1 MIDKRM
7 LAEYAAALGLPLGEA
22 ELERFDR
29 YAELLVEWNERMN
42 LTAITEPGE
51 IVVKHF
57 VDSLTLLRAFTP
69 PVGATL
75 VDVGTGAGFPSVPVK
90 IVRPDLRVTLLDSL
104 NKRLVFLRELSG
116 ALGQEENVCVHARA
130 EEAGRQP
137 GHREQY
143 ALATARAVAH
153 LRELSEYCL
162 PLVRVGGM
170 VRGAQGG
177 RRGHGAGGIPQGGG
191 ASGRENRPD
200 RTAGSAGWKPQ
211 DDYLRQENIADLDK
225 ISTSARENGKKSA
238 GLMSQAGGFCFFLRP
253 KFLEIRNISWY
264 HLVKD
269 KRKDVKCHE
278 VFKTAH
284 GQPGRP
290 AGCQRDHL
298 EPLPAAQAV

>member
-7 LAEYAAALGLPLGEA
+7 LAEYAAALGLPLGEG

-69 PVGATL
+69 PVGAAL

-104 NKRLVFLRELSG
+104 NKRLVFLRELSA

-170 VRGAQGG
+170 FAALKGG
-177 RRGHGAGGIPQGGG
+177 DVDVELEESRRAVELLGGKID
-191 ASGRENRPD
+191 RIERLELPD
-200 RTAGSAGWKPQ
+200 GSRRTIVCVK
-211 DDYLRQENIADLDK
+211 K
-225 ISTSARENGKKSA
+225 ISQTSTKYP
-238 GLMSQAGGFCFFLRP
+238 RP
-253 KFLEIRNISWY
+253 HAKMAKN
-264 HLVKD
+264 
-269 KRKDVKCHE
+269 
-278 VFKTAH
+278 
-284 GQPGRP
+284 
-290 AGCQRDHL
+290 
-298 EPLPAAQAV
+298 PLA

>member
-57 VDSLTLLRAFTP
+57 VDSLTLLRAYTP

-104 NKRLVFLRELSG
+104 NKRLVFLRELSA

-130 EEAGRQP
+130 EEAGR
-137 GHREQY
+137 
-143 ALATARAVAH
+143 TARTK
-153 LRELSEYCL
+153 Y
-162 PLVRVGGM
+162 
-170 VRGAQGG
+170 
-177 RRGHGAGGIPQGGG
+177 
-191 ASGRENRPD
+191 
-200 RTAGSAGWKPQ
+200 
-211 DDYLRQENIADLDK
+211 
-225 ISTSARENGKKSA
+225 
-238 GLMSQAGGFCFFLRP
+238 
-253 KFLEIRNISWY
+253 RNY
-264 HLVKD
+264 T
-269 KRKDVKCHE
+269 E
-278 VFKTAH
+278 
-284 GQPGRP
+284 
-290 AGCQRDHL
+290 
-298 EPLPAAQAV
+298 

>member
-1 MIDKRM
+1 MINDLDTGYIPQGDTGTTTMTRP
-7 LAEYAAALGLPLGEA
+7 LTQEQLQGELGSGEWS
-22 ELERFDR
+22 R
-29 YAELLVEWNERMN
+29 YAF
-42 LTAITEPGE
+42 TEPGE

-153 LRELSEYCL
+153 LRS
-162 PLVRVGGM
+162 
-170 VRGAQGG
+170 
-177 RRGHGAGGIPQGGG
+177 
-191 ASGRENRPD
+191 
-200 RTAGSAGWKPQ
+200 
-211 DDYLRQENIADLDK
+211 
-225 ISTSARENGKKSA
+225 
-238 GLMSQAGGFCFFLRP
+238 
-253 KFLEIRNISWY
+253 
-264 HLVKD
+264 
-269 KRKDVKCHE
+269 
-278 VFKTAH
+278 
-284 GQPGRP
+284 
-290 AGCQRDHL
+290 
-298 EPLPAAQAV
+298 